1 MTIGL
6 LALAS
11 LALGLAAVLGV
22 RLLRARREAYVR
34 SYMFPP
40 GLLAAFG
47 KKHAQ
52 LDLKGRQLVA
62 RALRQFFLA
71 YLKGG
76 RRHVAMPSQV
86 TDDLWH
92 EFILYTRNYQDFCR
106 RAFGGLLHHT
116 PAVVLGPDR
125 QNNTGLRRV
134 WWHACLEE
142 NINPRKPTRLPLLF
156 ALDKKLGVAGG
167 FVYALDCNALQRQT
181 ANGSATVIHCGADF
195 GGTSF
200 DGSTDGFGD
209 WGGEG
214 GASGGAGASGDGGG
228 DGGGGGC
235 SGGCGG
241 SE

>member
-1 MTIGL
+1 MTAGL
-6 LALAS
+6 LALAILS
-11 LALGLAAVLGV
+11 FGLAGVLGV
-22 RLLRARREAYVR
+22 RLIRARREAFVR

-40 GLLAAFG
+40 GLLDAFG
-47 KKHAQ
+47 KKHPG
-52 LDLKGRQLVA
+52 LDLKDRQLVA

-76 RRHVAMPSQV
+76 RRHASMPSQV
-86 TDDLWH
+86 ADDLWH

-106 RAFGGLLHHT
+106 RSFGGFLHHA

-125 QNNTGLRRV
+125 QNNAGLRRV

-142 NINPRKPTRLPLLF
+142 NISPRKPTRLPLLF
-156 ALDKKLGVAGG
+156 ALDRKLGVAGG
-167 FVYALDCNALQRQT
+167 FVYTLDCDALRRQT

-195 GGTSF
+195 GSTSF

-209 WGGEG
+209 WGGDG
-214 GASGGAGASGDGGG
+214 GAFGGAGGSGDGGA

-235 SGGCGG
+235 SGGCSG
-241 SE
+241 SD